1 MASSGH
7 YKLLKRKLDGTVDQI
22 GDDFS
27 DFSLSFPATKIRRLD
42 PELPPI
48 VEEEGESLPVPNDER
63 ALVLFKPMNLHSP
76 SNFSFTLS
84 SDLISQIKYNQLSWS
99 KQCDSS
105 AGSDNQEDQHDN
117 NNCGLAIVPWVPQP
131 LPSSYSLDD
140 SEDNN
145 NSNTMEYMEADEM
158 GEDEGAMMDV
168 EQQDNTDHTPINYT
182 TFNHPTVVNLH
193 QAEGFQQHCLLPQ
206 IPQNTSTPIT
216 WTR

>member
-7 YKLLKRKLDGTVDQI
+7 FKLLKRKFDGTVVQI

-27 DFSLSFPATKIRRLD
+27 DFSLSSPATKIRRLD

-76 SNFSFTLS
+76 SDFSLTLS
-84 SDLISQIKYNQLSWS
+84 SDLISHIKNNQLSWS
-99 KQCDSS
+99 KQCDY
-105 AGSDNQEDQHDN
+105 SDNQDQNDEDN
-117 NNCGLAIVPWVPQP
+117 RRLAIVPWVPPQP
-131 LPSSYSLDD
+131 STSC
-140 SEDNN
+140 SEDEN
-145 NSNTMEYMEADEM
+145 NSNTIELMEADEM
-158 GEDEGAMMDV
+158 GEEQEDEGAMMDV
-168 EQQDNTDHTPINYT
+168 EQEDNNSSNY
-182 TFNHPTVVNLH
+182 NYPAMLNLHH
-193 QAEGFQQHCLLPQ
+193 QAEGFQQHCFLPQ

>member
-7 YKLLKRKLDGTVDQI
+7 FKLLKRKLDGTVVQI

-27 DFSLSFPATKIRRLD
+27 DFSLSSPATKIRRLD

-76 SNFSFTLS
+76 SDFSLTLS
-84 SDLISQIKYNQLSWS
+84 SDLISHIKNNQLSWS
-99 KQCDSS
+99 KQCDY
-105 AGSDNQEDQHDN
+105 SDNQDQNEEDN
-117 NNCGLAIVPWVPQP
+117 RRLAIVPWVPQP
-131 LPSSYSLDD
+131 STSC
-140 SEDNN
+140 SEDKN
-145 NSNTMEYMEADEM
+145 NSNTIELMEADEM
-158 GEDEGAMMDV
+158 GEEQEDEGAMMDV
-168 EQQDNTDHTPINYT
+168 EQEDNNSSNY
-182 TFNHPTVVNLH
+182 NYPAMLNLHH
-193 QAEGFQQHCLLPQ
+193 QAEGFQQHCFLPQ

>member
-7 YKLLKRKLDGTVDQI
+7 FKLLKRKLDGTVVQI

-27 DFSLSFPATKIRRLD
+27 DFSLSSPATKIRRLD

-76 SNFSFTLS
+76 SDFSLTLS
-84 SDLISQIKYNQLSWS
+84 SDLISHIKNNQLSWS
-99 KQCDSS
+99 KQCDY
-105 AGSDNQEDQHDN
+105 SDNQDQNDEDN
-117 NNCGLAIVPWVPQP
+117 RRLAIVPWVPQP
-131 LPSSYSLDD
+131 STSC
-140 SEDNN
+140 SEDKN
-145 NSNTMEYMEADEM
+145 NSNTIELMEADEM
-158 GEDEGAMMDV
+158 GEEQEDEGAMMDV
-168 EQQDNTDHTPINYT
+168 EQEDNNSSNY
-182 TFNHPTVVNLH
+182 NYPAMLNLHH
-193 QAEGFQQHCLLPQ
+193 QAEGFQQHCFLPQ

>member
-7 YKLLKRKLDGTVDQI
+7 FKLLKRKLDGTVVQI

-27 DFSLSFPATKIRRLD
+27 DFSLSSPATKIRRLD

-76 SNFSFTLS
+76 SDFSLTLS
-84 SDLISQIKYNQLSWS
+84 SDLISHIKNNQLSWS
-99 KQCDSS
+99 KQCDY
-105 AGSDNQEDQHDN
+105 SDNQYQNEEDN
-117 NNCGLAIVPWVPQP
+117 RRFAIVPWVPQP
-131 LPSSYSLDD
+131 STSC
-140 SEDNN
+140 SEDKN
-145 NSNTMEYMEADEM
+145 NSNTIELMEADEM
-158 GEDEGAMMDV
+158 GEEQEDEGAMMDV
-168 EQQDNTDHTPINYT
+168 EQEDNNSSNY
-182 TFNHPTVVNLH
+182 NYPAMLNLHH
-193 QAEGFQQHCLLPQ
+193 QAEGFQQHCFLPQ

>member
-22 GDDFS
+22 GDDFT
-27 DFSLSFPATKIRRLD
+27 DFTLSSPATKIRRLD

-48 VEEEGESLPVPNDER
+48 VEEEGETLPVPNDER

-76 SNFSFTLS
+76 SDFSLTLS
-84 SDLISQIKYNQLSWS
+84 SDLISHIKNNQLLWS

-105 AGSDNQEDQHDN
+105 NNQDQNDEN
-117 NNCGLAIVPWVPQP
+117 NRHLAIVPWVPQP
-131 LPSSYSLDD
+131 STSCSSKSYDD

-145 NSNTMEYMEADEM
+145 NSNTIELMEADEM
-158 GEDEGAMMDV
+158 GEEQEDEGAMMDV
-168 EQQDNTDHTPINYT
+168 EQEDNDSSNYN
-182 TFNHPTVVNLH
+182 NHPTMLNLHH
-193 QAEGFQQHCLLPQ
+193 QAEGFQQHCFLPQ